1 MQIPPNNSVR
11 LFIGS
16 KFRWTERQSFN
27 QSADKLGSSVLTH
40 YCEQLPNPVL
50 HFMRNWMQHSSWIL
64 PVNPDRQHQWI
75 RQLDLSKTPT
85 TTLRC
90 GPSVEAGAIVYVRWM
105 LRVRGSRWAGCERC
119 LAGAPQPL
127 QVLLLVHNTRQN
139 HTGFHRQ
146 LFKVLLP
153 PPVLIYLWSIYFNKL
168 YL

>member
-50 HFMRNWMQHSSWIL
+50 HSMRNWMQHSSWIL
-64 PVNPDRQHQWI
+64 PVNLDRQHQWI

-90 GPSVEAGAIVYVRWM
+90 GPSVGAGATVYVR
-105 LRVRGSRWAGCERC
+105 RC